1 MNIYQLED
9 YDVQGVDAGS
19 KARIDVCQILH
30 EQGIEA
36 LLHHYEKSRLKR
48 LLESIKLTFIKK
60 KDKRLIVQYPISR
73 WNQKILRRS
82 KGQGIIYLIH
92 DLQSIRCGRLLQED
106 LQNFTSMDTLIV
118 HNSVMAKL
126 IRQTGFQGNIIEL
139 MVFDYLSNP
148 IPWQQR
154 KLTKEIVYAGNL
166 EKSHFISQLHHL
178 DNLIFRLYG
187 RYIKANQSR
196 HILYEGA
203 YPANTLPAALK
214 GSFGLIW
221 DGDDLNSCRGLNG
234 EYMRYNNPHKLSLY
248 IVSLLPII
256 TWSKAAI
263 APFVIQH
270 NIGFVVDSLTEI
282 EGRILTMHSST
293 YQLYVDNLLR
303 LRDKLLMGMYTKQAI
318 TKALHVYE

>member
-36 LLHHYEKSRLKR
+36 LLYHYEKSRMKR

-92 DLQSIRCGRLLQED
+92 DLQSIRCGRLL
-106 LQNFTSMDTLIV
+106 
-118 HNSVMAKL
+118 
-126 IRQTGFQGNIIEL
+126 
-139 MVFDYLSNP
+139 
-148 IPWQQR
+148 
-154 KLTKEIVYAGNL
+154 
-166 EKSHFISQLHHL
+166 
-178 DNLIFRLYG
+178 
-187 RYIKANQSR
+187 
-196 HILYEGA
+196 
-203 YPANTLPAALK
+203 NTLPAALK

-221 DGDDLNSCRGLNG
+221 DGDDLNGCRGLNG